1 MNPSLL
7 APLLN
12 KSHQMLSPGEI
23 SVISTGGGWG
33 CVWLWGSVL
42 IHGAVG
48 GPEECSEGCR
58 TSEADIWDRL
68 LGSRGFPILGSA
80 QGWKA

>member
-48 GPEECSEGCR
+48 GPEEMMR
-58 TSEADIWDRL
+58 VL
-68 LGSRGFPILGSA
+68 RGLQDLRS
-80 QGWKA
+80 